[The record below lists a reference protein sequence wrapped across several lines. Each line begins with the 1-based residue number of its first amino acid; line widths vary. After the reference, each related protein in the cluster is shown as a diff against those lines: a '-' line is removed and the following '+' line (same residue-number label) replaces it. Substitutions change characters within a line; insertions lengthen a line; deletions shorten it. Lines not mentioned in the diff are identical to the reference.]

1 MGNKLFYISATIA
14 GAMLLNGCATTS
26 STQPPQSSQ
35 PSPPSTQSA
44 PPASQSAPPTSQ
56 SAPPGTSESESAS
69 SGTPTEAG
77 APGSPGQSQPSQS
90 QSETE
95 SGMEAGGEQ
104 GQADASPT
112 EDIPLEET
120 EGDMAG
126 TDEGLEGLDVEDAAG
141 DEVLEEALEVF
152 DTAGAA
158 AQESET
164 ASEAGADVM
173 LEDTGSAQAGSEA
186 ESAGDR
192 AASGAGR
199 PGAQSDAEE
208 LATLN
213 RALDQ
218 ALERFDGDILTERDT
233 IANQENIEAGGLP
246 GGGMEDEAGVPEGAA
261 GTAPGSTAG
270 TIGDSTDSGDGGI
283 PASPGSRRQGD
294 YRHTASAD
302 TIPPDLPDGSDDD
315 VVARQIREAA
325 MAETDPELR
334 EKLWEEYRKYKQK

>member
-1 MGNKLFYISATIA
+1 MGNKLLYISATLA

-35 PSPPSTQSA
+35 PPPPSTQST
-44 PPASQSAPPTSQ
+44 PPSSQSP
-56 SAPPGTSESESAS
+56 PPGTSGSESP
-69 SGTPTEAG
+69 GTPTEEG
-77 APGSPGQSQPSQS
+77 TPGSPGQSQPSQS

-104 GQADASPT
+104 DQADGSPT
-112 EDIPLEET
+112 EDIPLEES
-120 EGDMAG
+120 EGDTAS
-126 TDEGLEGLDVEDAAG
+126 TDEGLEGMGVEDAAS

-152 DTAGAA
+152 DSAGAT
-158 AQESET
+158 AQEGET
-164 ASEAGADVM
+164 GAEASEDVM
-173 LEDTGSAQAGSEA
+173 LEDTGGAQAGNEA
-186 ESAGDR
+186 ESSSDTAG
-192 AASGAGR
+192 SGAGS
-199 PGAQSDAEE
+199 PGGMSDAEE

-213 RALDQ
+213 RELDQ
-218 ALERFDGDILTERDT
+218 ALERFDGNILTERDT
-233 IANQENIEAGGLP
+233 IAGQENVGASGSPLGELDGEAGEQGS
-246 GGGMEDEAGVPEGAA
+246 GEGTEAGIPGAGA
-261 GTAPGSTAG
+261 YDPA
-270 TIGDSTDSGDGGI
+270 DSGQGGI

-302 TIPPDLPDGSDDD
+302 DIPPDIPDGSDDD